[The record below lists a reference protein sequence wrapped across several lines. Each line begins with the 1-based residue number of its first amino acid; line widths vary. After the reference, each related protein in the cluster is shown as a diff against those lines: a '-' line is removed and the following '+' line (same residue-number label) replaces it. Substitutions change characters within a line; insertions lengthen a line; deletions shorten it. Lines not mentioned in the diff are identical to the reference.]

1 MDFLYLEEWLM
12 RPYLHQNLI
21 TVLVVDLVIL
31 GLMSLIKNLW
41 EWVMVTQADISGE
54 ISKKQKS
61 VSVNWKKQALIKR
74 FIVVKIFEKTFLQ

>member
-1 MDFLYLEEWLM
+1 M

>member
-1 MDFLYLEEWLM
+1 
-12 RPYLHQNLI
+12 
-21 TVLVVDLVIL
+21 
-31 GLMSLIKNLW
+31 MSLIKNLW

-74 FIVVKIFEKTFLQ
+74 FIVVKIFEKTILQ